1 MPSLRLAS
9 NAELLHAREQ
19 GRATEGRDAL
29 RPPIIPLVSRR
40 TLRMCAAMAMTGAM
54 LSSMLLRE
62 LLYA

>member
-19 GRATEGRDAL
+19 GHATEGRGAL

-40 TLRMCAAMAMTGAM
+40 TLWMYAAMAMTGVM
-54 LSSMLLRE
+54 PPFMLLRE